1 MFDRKMG
8 LSQND
13 ENIEARQ
20 PPSNIEGKEIRDTK
34 KEYNKQ
40 SDPQVAQKKRI
51 YRTGNEEITRLLAS
65 KERGG
70 FPNGP
75 LWLYGEASGR

>member
-1 MFDRKMG
+1 MKG

-13 ENIEARQ
+13 EYIEARQ

-34 KEYNKQ
+34 KEYNNQ
-40 SDPQVAQKKRI
+40 SDPQVAPKKRI
-51 YRTGNEEITRLLAS
+51 YRTGNQGIKRLLPS

-75 LWLYGEASGR
+75 LWLYGEVSGR